1 MLSHHTDTT
10 ATIGRYITFPF
21 SVEEEPKISK
31 PSVQD
36 TAVSLQ
42 LLFEEKIESGITQE
56 FADIQQQR
64 LAFPAYSEEDILNWE
79 AIIEVPPPRP
89 SGTIRVKLK
98 YKGRS
103 KPTPIE
109 NPWE

>member
-1 MLSHHTDTT
+1 MLSHTNATT
-10 ATIGRYITFPF
+10 TIGKDIIFF
-21 SVEEEPKISK
+21 LGEEELKISK

-42 LLFEEKIESGITQE
+42 LRFEEKIESGITQE
-56 FADIQQQR
+56 FAGMQQQR
-64 LAFPAYSEEDILNWE
+64 LAFPSYSEEDILNWE
-79 AIIEVPPPRP
+79 VAIEVPPSRP
-89 SGTIRVKLK
+89 SGTIRAKLK

-103 KPTPIE
+103 KPIPIE

>member
-1 MLSHHTDTT
+1 MLSHTNAAT
-10 ATIGRYITFPF
+10 TIGKDIIFFPG
-21 SVEEEPKISK
+21 EEELKISK

-42 LLFEEKIESGITQE
+42 VRFEEKVESGITQE
-56 FADIQQQR
+56 FADTQR
-64 LAFPAYSEEDILNWE
+64 QHVAFPAYSEEDILNWDV
-79 AIIEVPPPRP
+79 AIQVPPPRP
-89 SGTIRVKLK
+89 SGTIQVKLK

-103 KPTPIE
+103 KPIPIE

>member
-1 MLSHHTDTT
+1 MLSHYTNAT
-10 ATIGRYITFPF
+10 TIGKDIIFF
-21 SVEEEPKISK
+21 LAEEELQISK

-42 LLFEEKIESGITQE
+42 LRFEEKLESGITQE
-56 FADIQQQR
+56 FADTQR
-64 LAFPAYSEEDILNWE
+64 QHVAFPAYSEEDILNWDV
-79 AIIEVPPPRP
+79 AIQVPPPRP

>member
-1 MLSHHTDTT
+1 MLSHTHATT
-10 ATIGRYITFPF
+10 TIGKDIIFF
-21 SVEEEPKISK
+21 LSEEELKISK

-42 LLFEEKIESGITQE
+42 LRFEEKIESGITQE
-56 FADIQQQR
+56 FAGTQQQD
-64 LAFPAYSEEDILNWE
+64 LAFPSYSEEDILNWKV
-79 AIIEVPPPRP
+79 AIEVPPSRP
-89 SGTIRVKLK
+89 SGTIRAKLK

-103 KPTPIE
+103 KPIPIE

>member
-1 MLSHHTDTT
+1 MLSHTNATT
-10 ATIGRYITFPF
+10 TIGKDIIFF
-21 SVEEEPKISK
+21 LGEEELKISK

-42 LLFEEKIESGITQE
+42 LRFEEKIESGITQE
-56 FADIQQQR
+56 FAGTQQQR
-64 LAFPAYSEEDILNWE
+64 LAFPSYSEEDILNWE
-79 AIIEVPPPRP
+79 VAIEAPPSRP
-89 SGTIRVKLK
+89 SGTIRAKLK

-103 KPTPIE
+103 KPIPIE

>member
-1 MLSHHTDTT
+1 MLSHTNATT
-10 ATIGRYITFPF
+10 TIGKDIIFF
-21 SVEEEPKISK
+21 LGEEELRISK

-42 LLFEEKIESGITQE
+42 VRFEEKIESGITQE
-56 FADIQQQR
+56 FADTQR
-64 LAFPAYSEEDILNWE
+64 QHVAFPAYSEEDILNWDV
-79 AIIEVPPPRP
+79 AIQVPPPRP

-103 KPTPIE
+103 KPIPIE